1 MKCYVRD
8 LFSIG
13 DGPHCFLSGCL
24 AVIKYLHGAISGARR
39 KDRLFRVEFEAS
51 NLLKC
56 DNVGLVCQQ
65 STVIANTLDIGYHL
79 YGQFLLDKTLDH
91 VSEIQCTTYINMVV
105 ERSDDGVS
113 MFRPLSPRVHVGL
126 GEHPLHIEDLD
137 GGVSRPGGAERSV
150 RGESARP
157 AIALVARHVRRLV
170 QRRLRRG
177 RLHVRRELEVE
188 AGPDD
193 LGDARR
199 YGGRLQVAAAAGRRL
214 VLPLRLG
221 IQTRCHHVVQPI
233 ARRAHLV
240 DGEHVGELD
249 RGLLVAVVEELRYHE
264 SVQQVAVSHD
274 VASHLLDRAA
284 AIPTAPVPKR
294 TRWGAD
300 SEWRGRCVHHFG
312 AEFWDVQVRENYGK
326 DTRFSKSLC
335 LFMSPI
341 FDATT
346 GG

>member
-1 MKCYVRD
+1 MKCNVRD
-8 LFSIG
+8 LFSVG
-13 DGPHCFLSGCL
+13 DGPHCLLRGCL

-105 ERSDDGVS
+105 ERSDDRVS

-137 GGVSRPGGAERSV
+137 GGVSRPGGAERPV
-150 RGESARP
+150 RGEGARP
-157 AIALVARHVRRLV
+157 AVSLVASHIRCLV
-170 QRRLRRG
+170 QRRLRHG
-177 RLHVRRELEVE
+177 RLNVGRELEVE
-188 AGPDD
+188 SGPDD

-199 YGGRLQVAAAAGRRL
+199 HGGGQGGPAAGRF
-214 VLPLRLG
+214 VLPVRLG
-221 IQTRCHHVVQPI
+221 LQPRRHNVVQPI
-233 ARRAHLV
+233 ARRAYLV

-249 RGLLVAVVEELRYHE
+249 RDLLVAVVEELRYHE
-264 SVQQVAVSHD
+264 PVQQVAVSHD
-274 VASHLLDRAA
+274 VAGHLLGRAA